1 MNSRNEVKVLSGDS
15 CEWRLN
21 GKRHRE
27 GGPAV
32 EGTDG
37 HNEWYRNGKLHREDG
52 PAIEWA
58 NGTRVWMTDGYYHR
72 EDGPAIERSDG
83 TCWWY
88 FRGRLIPVHSLEEF
102 REATRLLMIEE
113 VQES

>member
-1 MNSRNEVKVLSGDS
+1 
-15 CEWRLN
+15 
-21 GKRHRE
+21 
-27 GGPAV
+27 
-32 EGTDG
+32 
-37 HNEWYRNGKLHREDG
+37 
-52 PAIEWA
+52 
-58 NGTRVWMTDGYYHR
+58 MTDGYYHR